1 MVSVQQREMVEAG
14 LGEQSRQEPEYTQ
27 GAITIEKSIA
37 HESGVCRDRHFG
49 LVLGSC
55 WVFSLD
61 PLILLRKRSF
71 QAHKPFWTSE
81 TGTAI
86 FMLRT
91 DWDELFWV

>member
-1 MVSVQQREMVEAG
+1 MEAG

-55 WVFSLD
+55 WVFFTGSIDTVEKEKLSGTQALLD
-61 PLILLRKRSF
+61 F
-71 QAHKPFWTSE
+71 
-81 TGTAI
+81 
-86 FMLRT
+86 
-91 DWDELFWV
+91 